1 MNKKAYTSESI
12 KVLKGLEAVQKRPGM
27 YIGDTDDGSGLHQM
41 IYEVVDNAVDEAL
54 AGYCKNI
61 FVTLNEDASV
71 TVKDDGRGIPVD
83 IHKAENK
90 SAAEVIMTTLHAGG
104 KFDDDSYKVSGGLHG
119 VGVSVVNAL
128 SEKLSLTIHKDGFK
142 YQQDYKDSSP
152 IKPLKKCGTSNETGS
167 VIQFLPS
174 KKYFRDLNYKEET
187 IKRRLK
193 ELAFLNSGISVHFS
207 NDITG
212 KKIKYFYEGGL
223 KEYIN
228 EILQNKKDIHNDLIY
243 LPPITK
249 GGNSIEISMKW
260 TTSYSEQIMCYT
272 NNIFQKD
279 GGTHLSGFRSA
290 LTRTIN
296 NYSLKN
302 NGKQKYEISG
312 DDCREGLVAIISI
325 KMSDPKFSS
334 QTKDKLVSSEIKS
347 LTETT
352 LASKLSEFLEESPKD
367 AKLIIGKIQ
376 QAAMAREEARKAKD
390 LIRRK
395 DPLGIANLPGKLA
408 DCQEKDREKCELF
421 IVEGDSAGGS
431 AKQARDRKT
440 QAILPLKGK
449 ILNTEKSQDYKLLS
463 SSEVG
468 SLISALG
475 CGFNHESEGD
485 FDIDNL
491 RYGKIIIMT
500 DADVDGAHIRTLLLT
515 LLARKMKPLFDQ
527 GRIYIAQPPLY
538 KIKKG
543 KTEKYIA
550 NDFDLNRFL
559 TASFFDSNNL
569 FSDNKPVP
577 ITDSQSILLN
587 YSMIDNILKK
597 VSKSKD
603 KYILKSMAFINPIN
617 ADDTDQNGNLD
628 AISEYIKSL
637 CKLVNIISPINFSY
651 DLALNELDDNSYEII
666 ISKKV
671 NGVPDTSVSPINK
684 KFFSSKTY
692 HSLIKLNLYQFSNK
706 PILLKSDNSEASFDY
721 LHQLCDHVFTS
732 ARKAISLQRYKGLG
746 EMNPSQLAETTMNP
760 ETRSLLQ
767 VLQIDDDDYVI
778 FETLMGDDV
787 EKRRDFI
794 VSSANAVE
802 NVDV

>member
-1 MNKKAYTSESI
+1 MSKKAYTSDSI

-61 FVTLNEDASV
+61 EVTLNEDSSV

-83 IHKAENK
+83 IHKTENK

-128 SEKLSLTIHKDGFK
+128 SEKLSLTIHKDGHK
-142 YQQDYKDSSP
+142 YQQDYKNSTP
-152 IKPLKKCGTSNETGS
+152 IQPLKKCGITSDSGS
-167 VIQFLPS
+167 IIQFLPS
-174 KKYFRDLNYKEET
+174 LRYFKDLNYKEEV
-187 IKRRLK
+187 IKKRLK
-193 ELAFLNSGISVHFS
+193 ELAFLNSGITVHFK
-207 NDITG
+207 NDISG
-212 KKIKYFYEGGL
+212 KKTKYYYEGGL
-223 KEYIN
+223 KQYIG
-228 EILQNKKDIHNDLIY
+228 EILQNKKEIHNDLIY
-243 LPPITK
+243 LPPIVK
-249 GGNSIEISMKW
+249 SGNSIEISMKW

-272 NNIFQKD
+272 NNIYQKD
-279 GGTHLSGFRSA
+279 GGTHLSGFKSA

-352 LASKLSEFLEESPKD
+352 LSSKLSEFLEESPKD

-475 CGFNHESEGD
+475 CGFNHESDD
-485 FDIDNL
+485 FDIDKL

-543 KTEKYIA
+543 KSEKYIA
-550 NDFDLNRFL
+550 NDFELNRFL
-559 TASFFDSNNL
+559 TTSFFDSNNL

-577 ITDSQSILLN
+577 VIDSQSILLN

-617 ADDTDQNGNLD
+617 VEDTDQSDNLD
-628 AISEYIKSL
+628 SISEYTKSL
-637 CKLVNIISPINFSY
+637 CDLVNIISPINFSY
-651 DLALNELDDNSYEII
+651 DLTLSELDDNSYEII

-692 HSLIKLNLYQFSNK
+692 YSLVKLNLYQLSNK
-706 PILLKSDNSEASFDY
+706 PILLKSDNSEVSFDY
-721 LHQLCDHVFTS
+721 LHQLCDHAFTS
-732 ARKAISLQRYKGLG
+732 ARKSISLQRYKGLG

-760 ETRSLLQ
+760 QTRSLLQ
-767 VLQIDDDDYVI
+767 VSQIDDDDYAI
-778 FETLMGDDV
+778 FDTLMGDDV

>member
-1 MNKKAYTSESI
+1 VAKSAYTSESI

-41 IYEVVDNAVDEAL
+41 IYEVVDNAIDEAL
-54 AGYCKNI
+54 AGHCENI
-61 FVTLNEDASV
+61 DVTLNEDSSV

-83 IHKAENK
+83 THKSENK

-104 KFDDDSYKVSGGLHG
+104 KFDDNSYKVSGGLHG

-128 SEKLSLTIHKDGFK
+128 SEKLSITVYKDG
-142 YQQDYKDSSP
+142 YTYEQDYKNSVP
-152 IKPLKKCGTSNETGS
+152 IKPLKKCGKTDLTGT

-174 KKYFRDLNYKEET
+174 TQYFKDLNYKEDV
-187 IKRRLK
+187 IKKRLK
-193 ELAFLNSGISVHFS
+193 ELAFLNSGIRINFN

-212 KKIKYFYEGGL
+212 KKTTYYYEGGL
-223 KEYIN
+223 REYIN
-228 EILQNKKDIHNDLIY
+228 EILTNKKEIHSDLIY
-243 LPPITK
+243 VQPKLDVK
-249 GGNSIEISMKW
+249 NSIEVSMKW
-260 TTSYSEQIMCYT
+260 TTSYSEQILCFT

-279 GGTHLSGFRSA
+279 GGTHLSGFKSA
-290 LTRTIN
+290 LTRSIN
-296 NYSLKN
+296 QYSNKL
-302 NGKQKYEISG
+302 NGKQKYEITG

-352 LASKLSEFLEESPKD
+352 LSSCLNDFLEENPKN
-367 AKLIIGKIQ
+367 AKQIIGKIQ

-408 DCQEKDREKCELF
+408 DCQEKDRELCELF

-449 ILNTEKSQDYKLLS
+449 ILNSERSQDYKILS

-475 CGFNHESEGD
+475 CGFNHESDGD
-485 FDIDNL
+485 FDIDKL

-543 KTEKYIA
+543 KNERYISNDTE
-550 NDFDLNRFL
+550 LNTFL
-559 TASFFDSNNL
+559 ASSFFEESSIILNGKTIDR
-569 FSDNKPVP
+569 NKAVKHL
-577 ITDSQSILLN
+577 INYCKIDSILRNLT
-587 YSMIDNILKK
+587 
-597 VSKSKD
+597 KSKD
-603 KYILKSMAFINPIN
+603 KLIVKSMALTKPLDTSTTLDKSDLDKYIINLESVLSSLAPIN
-617 ADDTDQNGNLD
+617 ITYKLTAELLEHESFQINVVKKING
-628 AISEYIKSL
+628 I
-637 CKLVNIISPINFSY
+637 
-651 DLALNELDDNSYEII
+651 
-666 ISKKV
+666 
-671 NGVPDTSVSPINK
+671 PDVSIVPINK
-684 KFFSSKTY
+684 KFFLSQTY
-692 HSLIKLNLYQFSNK
+692 KHLVALDLHTFFGDKIILKQQSGDLNFKHIHLLLDHAFSL
-706 PILLKSDNSEASFDY
+706 
-721 LHQLCDHVFTS
+721 
-732 ARKAISLQRYKGLG
+732 ARKSISLQRYKGLG

-760 ETRSLLQ
+760 DTRSLLQ
-767 VLQIDDDDYVI
+767 VSQIPDDDYSI
-778 FETLMGDDV
+778 FDTLMGDDV

-794 VSSANAVE
+794 VSTANTLDY
-802 NVDV
+802 VDV

>member
-1 MNKKAYTSESI
+1 
-12 KVLKGLEAVQKRPGM
+12 
-27 YIGDTDDGSGLHQM
+27 M
-41 IYEVVDNAVDEAL
+41 I
-54 AGYCKNI
+54 
-61 FVTLNEDASV
+61 
-71 TVKDDGRGIPVD
+71 
-83 IHKAENK
+83 
-90 SAAEVIMTTLHAGG
+90 
-104 KFDDDSYKVSGGLHG
+104 
-119 VGVSVVNAL
+119 
-128 SEKLSLTIHKDGFK
+128 
-142 YQQDYKDSSP
+142 
-152 IKPLKKCGTSNETGS
+152 
-167 VIQFLPS
+167 
-174 KKYFRDLNYKEET
+174 
-187 IKRRLK
+187 
-193 ELAFLNSGISVHFS
+193 
-207 NDITG
+207 
-212 KKIKYFYEGGL
+212 
-223 KEYIN
+223 
-228 EILQNKKDIHNDLIY
+228 
-243 LPPITK
+243 K

-260 TTSYSEQIMCYT
+260 TTSYTEQIMCYT
-272 NNIFQKD
+272 NNIYQKD

-302 NGKQKYEISG
+302 NGKLKYEITG
-312 DDCREGLVAIISI
+312 DDCREGLVAIVSI

-352 LASKLSEFLEESPKD
+352 LSSKLSEFLEESPKD

-475 CGFNHESEGD
+475 CGFNHESED
-485 FDIDNL
+485 FDINKL

-543 KTEKYIA
+543 KSEKYIA
-550 NDFDLNRFL
+550 NDFELNRYL
-559 TASFFDSNNL
+559 TSSFFDNNTL
-569 FSDNKPVP
+569 LSANKPISV
-577 ITDSQSILLN
+577 TDSQSLLLN

-603 KYILKSMAFINPIN
+603 RYILKSMAFIKPIYTDD
-617 ADDTDQNGNLD
+617 ADQSANLD
-628 AISEYIKSL
+628 DISEFLESL
-637 CKLVNIISPINFSY
+637 RKLVNIMSPINFSY
-651 DLALNELDDNSYEII
+651 DLSLHELDDNSYEIT

-671 NGVPDTSVSPINK
+671 NGVPDTSVAAINK
-684 KFFSSKTY
+684 KFFFSKTY
-692 HSLIKLNLYQFSNK
+692 HSLMKLNLYQLSDQ
-706 PILLKSDNSEASFDY
+706 PVLLKSDNSDVPFEH
-721 LHQLCDHVFTS
+721 LHQFCDYAFTS
-732 ARKAISLQRYKGLG
+732 ARKSISLQRYKGLG

-760 ETRSLLQ
+760 RTRSLLQ
-767 VLQIDDDDYVI
+767 VSQIDDDDYDI
-778 FETLMGDDV
+778 FDTLMGDDV

-794 VSSANAVE
+794 VSSANSVE

>member
-1 MNKKAYTSESI
+1 MSKKAYTSESI

-61 FVTLNEDASV
+61 EVTLNEDSSV

-83 IHKAENK
+83 IHKSENK

-128 SEKLSLTIHKDGFK
+128 SEKLSLTIHKDGYK
-142 YQQDYKDSSP
+142 YQQDYKDSSALQ
-152 IKPLKKCGTSNETGS
+152 PLKKCGISSQSGS

-174 KKYFRDLNYKEET
+174 TKYFKDLNYKEDV
-187 IKRRLK
+187 IKKRLK
-193 ELAFLNSGISVHFS
+193 ELAFLNSGITVHFN
-207 NDITG
+207 NDISG
-212 KKIKYFYEGGL
+212 KKTKYYYEGGL
-223 KEYIN
+223 KQYIS
-228 EILQNKKDIHNDLIY
+228 EILQNKKEIHNDLIY
-243 LPPITK
+243 LPPIVK
-249 GGNSIEISMKW
+249 SGNSIEISMKW

-272 NNIFQKD
+272 NNIYQKD
-279 GGTHLSGFRSA
+279 GGTHLSGFKSA

-347 LTETT
+347 LTEST
-352 LASKLSEFLEESPKD
+352 LSSKLSEFLEESPKD

-408 DCQEKDREKCELF
+408 DCQEKDRERCELF

-475 CGFNHESEGD
+475 CGFNHESED
-485 FDIDNL
+485 FDIDKL

-543 KTEKYIA
+543 KSEKYIA
-550 NDFDLNRFL
+550 NDFELNRFL
-559 TASFFDSNNL
+559 TTSFFDSNNL

-577 ITDSQSILLN
+577 VTDSQSILLN

-617 ADDTDQNGNLD
+617 TQDADQSDNLD

-637 CKLVNIISPINFSY
+637 CDLVNIISPINFTY
-651 DLALNELDDNSYEII
+651 DLTLNELDDNSYEII

-692 HSLIKLNLYQFSNK
+692 HSLLKLDLYQLSNK
-706 PILLKSDNSEASFDY
+706 PILLKSDNSETSFDY
-721 LHQLCDHVFTS
+721 LHQLCDHAFTS

-760 ETRSLLQ
+760 QTRSLLQ
-767 VLQIDDDDYVI
+767 VSQIDDDDYAI
-778 FETLMGDDV
+778 FDTLMGDDV

>member
-1 MNKKAYTSESI
+1 MSKKAYTSESI

-61 FVTLNEDASV
+61 EVTLNEDSSV

-83 IHKAENK
+83 IHKTENK

-128 SEKLSLTIHKDGFK
+128 SEKLSLTIHKDGHK

-152 IKPLKKCGTSNETGS
+152 LQPLKKCGISGESGS

-174 KKYFRDLNYKEET
+174 TRYFKDLNYKDDV
-187 IKRRLK
+187 IKKRLK
-193 ELAFLNSGISVHFS
+193 ELAFLNSGITVHF
-207 NDITG
+207 NNEITG
-212 KKIKYFYEGGL
+212 KKTKYYYEGGL
-223 KEYIN
+223 KEYIA
-228 EILQNKKDIHNDLIY
+228 EILQNKKEIHTDLIY
-243 LPPITK
+243 VPPIVK
-249 GGNSIEISMKW
+249 NGNSIEISMKW

-279 GGTHLSGFRSA
+279 GGTHLSGFKSA

-296 NYSLKN
+296 NYSIKN

-352 LASKLSEFLEESPKD
+352 LSSKLSEYLEESPKD

-475 CGFNHESEGD
+475 CGFNHESED
-485 FDIDNL
+485 FDIDKL

-543 KTEKYIA
+543 KSEKYIA
-550 NDFDLNRFL
+550 NDFELNRYL

-569 FSDNKPVP
+569 FSDKKPVP
-577 ITDSQSILLN
+577 VSDSQLILLN
-587 YSMIDNILKK
+587 YSKIDNILKN

-617 ADDTDQNGNLD
+617 ADDTHQNDNLD

-637 CKLVNIISPINFSY
+637 SHLVNVISPINFTY
-651 DLALNELDDNSYEII
+651 DLTLNELDDNSYEIK

-692 HSLIKLNLYQFSNK
+692 HSLVKLNLFQLSNK
-706 PILLKSDNSEASFDY
+706 PILLKSENTESSFDY
-721 LHQLCDHVFTS
+721 LHQLCDHAFTS

-760 ETRSLLQ
+760 QTRSLLQ
-767 VLQIDDDDYVI
+767 VSQIDDDDYAI
-778 FETLMGDDV
+778 FDTLMGDDV

>member
-1 MNKKAYTSESI
+1 MSKKAYTSDSI

-54 AGYCKNI
+54 AGHCKNI
-61 FVTLNEDASV
+61 KVILNEDASV

-83 IHKAENK
+83 IHKTENK

-142 YQQDYKDSSP
+142 YQQDYKDSFP
-152 IKPLKKCGTSNETGS
+152 LKPLQKCGSSDQTGS

-174 KKYFRDLNYKEET
+174 RRYFKDLNYKEEL
-187 IKRRLK
+187 IKKRLK
-193 ELAFLNSGISVHFS
+193 ELAFLNSGIAIHFD

-212 KKIKYFYEGGL
+212 KRTKYYYEGGL
-223 KEYIN
+223 REYIS
-228 EILQNKKDIHNDLIY
+228 EILQNKKDIHDELIY
-243 LPPITK
+243 LAPIIK
-249 GGNSIEISMKW
+249 GSNSIEISMKW
-260 TTSYSEQIMCYT
+260 TSSYSEQIMCYT
-272 NNIFQKD
+272 NNIYQKD

-296 NYSLKN
+296 NYSQKN
-302 NGKQKYEISG
+302 NGKQKYEITG

-347 LTETT
+347 LTESS
-352 LASKLSEFLEESPKD
+352 LSSKLSEFLEESPKD

-408 DCQEKDREKCELF
+408 DCQERDREKCELF

-475 CGFNHESEGD
+475 CGFNHESDD
-485 FDIDNL
+485 FDIEKL

-543 KTEKYIA
+543 KSEKYIA
-550 NDFDLNRFL
+550 NDFELNRFL
-559 TASFFDSNNL
+559 TMSFFDNNNL
-569 FSDNKPVP
+569 FFNKKPVP
-577 ITDSQSILLN
+577 STESQLVLLN
-587 YSMIDNILKK
+587 YSLIDNILKK

-603 KYILKSMAFINPIN
+603 KYILKSMAFLNPISG
-617 ADDTDQNGNLD
+617 DDVDNLD
-628 AISEYIKSL
+628 AISQYIKTL
-637 CKLVNIISPINFSY
+637 TKLVSIISPINVSY
-651 DLALNELDDNSYEII
+651 DLSLNELDDDSYEII

-671 NGVPDTSVSPINK
+671 NGVHDTSVASINK
-684 KFFSSKTY
+684 KFFFSKTY
-692 HSLIKLNLYQFSNK
+692 LSLVKLNLYQFSNK
-706 PILLKSDNSEASFDY
+706 PIMLKSEATEVSFDY
-721 LHQLCDHVFTS
+721 LHEFCDYAFSS
-732 ARKAISLQRYKGLG
+732 ARKSISLQRYKGLG

-760 ETRSLLQ
+760 KTRSLLQ
-767 VLQIDDDDYVI
+767 VSQIENEAYEVFDV
-778 FETLMGDDV
+778 LMGDDV

-794 VSSANAVE
+794 VSSAADAE

>member
-1 MNKKAYTSESI
+1 MSNKAYTSESI

-61 FVTLNEDASV
+61 EVILNEDSSV

-83 IHKAENK
+83 IHKSENK

-128 SEKLSLTIHKDGFK
+128 SEKLSLTIHKDGYK
-142 YQQDYKDSSP
+142 YQQDYRDSSP
-152 IKPLKKCGTSNETGS
+152 IKPLEKCGKSNQSGS

-174 KKYFRDLNYKEET
+174 KKYFKDLNYKEEI
-187 IKRRLK
+187 IKKRLK
-193 ELAFLNSGISVHFS
+193 ELAFLNSGITVHFK

-212 KKIKYFYEGGL
+212 KKTTYYYEGGL
-223 KEYIN
+223 KQYIN
-228 EILQNKKDIHNDLIY
+228 EILQNKKDIHDDLIY
-243 LPPITK
+243 LDPINK
-249 GGNSIEISMKW
+249 GGNSIELSMKW
-260 TTSYSEQIMCYT
+260 TSSYSEQIMCYT
-272 NNIFQKD
+272 NNIYQKD
-279 GGTHLSGFRSA
+279 GGTHLSGFKSA

-312 DDCREGLVAIISI
+312 EDCREGLVAIVSI

-352 LASKLSEFLEESPKD
+352 LSSKLSEFLEESPKD

-475 CGFNHESEGD
+475 CGFNHESDD
-485 FDIDNL
+485 FDIEKL

-543 KTEKYIA
+543 KSEKYIA
-550 NDFDLNRFL
+550 NDFELNRFL
-559 TASFFDSNNL
+559 TTSFFDSNS
-569 FSDNKPVP
+569 FFFDNKPLSA
-577 ITDSQSILLN
+577 TDSQSILLN
-587 YSMIDNILKK
+587 YSMIDNILKN

-603 KYILKSMAFINPIN
+603 KYILKSMAFLKPLHSDD
-617 ADDTDQNGNLD
+617 ADLTDNLD
-628 AISEYIKSL
+628 AVSEYIESL
-637 CKLVNIISPINFSY
+637 CELVNIISPINLNY
-651 DLALNELDDNSYEII
+651 NLALSNLDDNSFEIKV
-666 ISKKV
+666 SKRV
-671 NGVPDTSVSPINK
+671 NGVPDTSVGAINK

-692 HSLIKLNLYQFSNK
+692 HSLVKLNLYQSCNK
-706 PILLKSDNSEASFDY
+706 PILLKSDNSETSFDY
-721 LHQLCDHVFTS
+721 LHQLCDYAFTS
-732 ARKAISLQRYKGLG
+732 ARKSISLQRYKGLG

-760 ETRSLLQ
+760 QTRSLLQ
-767 VLQIDDDDYVI
+767 VSQIDDDDYVI
-778 FETLMGDDV
+778 FDTLMGDDV

>member
-1 MNKKAYTSESI
+1 MSKKAYTSESI

-61 FVTLNEDASV
+61 EVTLNEDSSV

-83 IHKAENK
+83 IHKSENK

-128 SEKLSLTIHKDGFK
+128 SEKLSLTIHKDGYK
-142 YQQDYKDSSP
+142 YQQDYKDSSALQ
-152 IKPLKKCGTSNETGS
+152 PLKKCGISSQSGS

-174 KKYFRDLNYKEET
+174 TKYFKDLNYKEDV
-187 IKRRLK
+187 IKKRLK
-193 ELAFLNSGISVHFS
+193 ELAFLNSGITVHFN
-207 NDITG
+207 NDISG
-212 KKIKYFYEGGL
+212 KKTKYYYEGGL
-223 KEYIN
+223 KQYIS
-228 EILQNKKDIHNDLIY
+228 EILQNKKEIHNDLIY
-243 LPPITK
+243 LPPIVK
-249 GGNSIEISMKW
+249 SGNSIEISMKW

-272 NNIFQKD
+272 NNIYQKD
-279 GGTHLSGFRSA
+279 GGTHLSGFKSA

-347 LTETT
+347 LTEST
-352 LASKLSEFLEESPKD
+352 LSSKLSEFLEEFPKD

-408 DCQEKDREKCELF
+408 DCQEKDRERCELF

-475 CGFNHESEGD
+475 CGFNHESED
-485 FDIDNL
+485 FDIDKL

-543 KTEKYIA
+543 KSEKYIA
-550 NDFDLNRFL
+550 NDFELNRFL
-559 TASFFDSNNL
+559 TTSFFDSNNL

-577 ITDSQSILLN
+577 VTDSQSILLN

-617 ADDTDQNGNLD
+617 TQDADQSDNLD

-637 CKLVNIISPINFSY
+637 CDLVNIISPINFTY
-651 DLALNELDDNSYEII
+651 DLTLNELDDNSYEII

-671 NGVPDTSVSPINK
+671 NGVLDTSVSPINK

-692 HSLIKLNLYQFSNK
+692 HSLLKLDLYQLSNK
-706 PILLKSDNSEASFDY
+706 PILLKSDNSETSFDY
-721 LHQLCDHVFTS
+721 LHQLCDHAFTS
-732 ARKAISLQRYKGLG
+732 ARKTISLQRYKGLG

-760 ETRSLLQ
+760 QTRSLLQ
-767 VLQIDDDDYVI
+767 VSQIDDDDYAI
-778 FETLMGDDV
+778 FDTLMGDDV

>member
-1 MNKKAYTSESI
+1 LSKKAYTSDSI

-61 FVTLNEDASV
+61 EVTLNEDSSV
-71 TVKDDGRGIPVD
+71 TVSDDGRGIPVD
-83 IHKAENK
+83 IHKSENK

-128 SEKLSLTIHKDGFK
+128 SEKLSLTIHKEGHK
-142 YQQDYKDSSP
+142 YQQDYTNSVP
-152 IKPLKKCGTSNETGS
+152 IKPLKKCGTSEKSGS

-174 KKYFRDLNYKEET
+174 KKYFKDLNYKEDV
-187 IKRRLK
+187 IKKRLK
-193 ELAFLNSGISVHFS
+193 ELAFLNSGITVHFV
-207 NDITG
+207 NDITN
-212 KKIKYFYEGGL
+212 KRTKYYYEGGL
-223 KEYIN
+223 KEYIS
-228 EILQNKKDIHNDLIY
+228 EILQSKKDIHNDLIY

-249 GGNSIEISMKW
+249 GNNSIEISMKW
-260 TTSYSEQIMCYT
+260 TSSYSEQIMCYT
-272 NNIFQKD
+272 NNIYQKD

-296 NYSLKN
+296 NYSIKN
-302 NGKQKYEISG
+302 TGKQKYEITG
-312 DDCREGLVAIISI
+312 DDCREGLVAIISV

-347 LTETT
+347 LTESTLTT
-352 LASKLSEFLEESPKD
+352 KLSEFLEESPKD

-390 LIRRK
+390 IIRRK

-408 DCQEKDREKCELF
+408 DCQEKDREQCELF

-475 CGFNHESEGD
+475 CGFNHESDD
-485 FDIDNL
+485 FNIDKL

-543 KTEKYIA
+543 KLEKYIA
-550 NDFDLNRFL
+550 NDFELNKFL
-559 TASFFDSNNL
+559 TNSFFDT
-569 FSDNKPVP
+569 NKLYSSKKLIPQNE
-577 ITDSQSILLN
+577 SEQLLIN
-587 YSMIDNILKK
+587 YKTIDYILKN

-603 KYILKSMAFINPIN
+603 KYILKAMAYLPPIN
-617 ADDTDQNGNLD
+617 ESLSNDTKHI
-628 AISEYIKSL
+628 ASYIKSL
-637 CKLVNIISPINFSY
+637 QHLVTALSPINITYS
-651 DLALNELDDNSYEII
+651 LTLNNLDDNSYEIALE
-666 ISKKV
+666 KKI
-671 NGVPDTSVSPINK
+671 NGVLDLTVSSINK

-692 HSLIKLNLYQFSNK
+692 NSLTNLNLYAYSGPF
-706 PILLKSDNSEASFDY
+706 ILKTESTDLSFDY
-721 LHQLCDHVFTS
+721 LFDFCEHAYTS
-732 ARKAISLQRYKGLG
+732 SRKSISLQRYKGLG
-746 EMNPSQLAETTMNP
+746 EMNPSQLSETTMNP

-767 VLQIDDDDYVI
+767 VSQIDDDDYSI
-778 FETLMGDDV
+778 FDTLMGDDV
-787 EKRRDFI
+787 EKRREFI
-794 VSSANAVE
+794 VSSANAVD

>member
-1 MNKKAYTSESI
+1 MSKKAYTSESI

-61 FVTLNEDASV
+61 EVTLNEDSSV

-83 IHKAENK
+83 IHKTENK

-128 SEKLSLTIHKDGFK
+128 SEKLSLTIHKDGHK

-152 IKPLKKCGTSNETGS
+152 LQPLKKCGISGESGS

-174 KKYFRDLNYKEET
+174 TRYFKDLNYKDDV
-187 IKRRLK
+187 IKKRLK
-193 ELAFLNSGISVHFS
+193 ELAFLNSGITVHF
-207 NDITG
+207 NNEITG
-212 KKIKYFYEGGL
+212 KKTKYYYEGGL
-223 KEYIN
+223 KEYIA
-228 EILQNKKDIHNDLIY
+228 EILQNKKEIHTDLIY
-243 LPPITK
+243 VPPIVK
-249 GGNSIEISMKW
+249 NGNSIEISMKW
-260 TTSYSEQIMCYT
+260 TASYSEQIMCYT

-279 GGTHLSGFRSA
+279 GGTHLSGFKSA

-296 NYSLKN
+296 NYSIKN

-352 LASKLSEFLEESPKD
+352 LSSKLSEYLEESPKD

-475 CGFNHESEGD
+475 CGFNHESED
-485 FDIDNL
+485 FDIDKL

-543 KTEKYIA
+543 KSEKYIA
-550 NDFDLNRFL
+550 NDFELNKYL
-559 TASFFDSNNL
+559 TTSFFDSNNL
-569 FSDNKPVP
+569 FSDKKPVP
-577 ITDSQSILLN
+577 VSDSQLILLN
-587 YSMIDNILKK
+587 YSKIDNILKN

-617 ADDTDQNGNLD
+617 ADDTHQNDNLD

-637 CKLVNIISPINFSY
+637 SHLVNIISPINFTY
-651 DLALNELDDNSYEII
+651 DLTLNELDDNSYEIK

-692 HSLIKLNLYQFSNK
+692 HSLVKLNLYQLSNK
-706 PILLKSDNSEASFDY
+706 PILLKSENTESSFDY
-721 LHQLCDHVFTS
+721 LHQLCDHAFTS

-760 ETRSLLQ
+760 QTRSLLQ
-767 VLQIDDDDYVI
+767 VSQIDDDDYAI
-778 FETLMGDDV
+778 FDTLMGDDV

>member
-1 MNKKAYTSESI
+1 MSKKAYTSESI

-54 AGYCKNI
+54 AGYCSNI
-61 FVTLNEDASV
+61 EVTLNEDSSV

-83 IHKAENK
+83 IHKTENK

-128 SEKLSLTIHKDGFK
+128 SEKLSLTIHKDGHK

-152 IKPLKKCGTSNETGS
+152 IQPLKKCGISSESGS
-167 VIQFLPS
+167 IIQFLPS
-174 KKYFRDLNYKEET
+174 TKYFKDLNYKDEV
-187 IKRRLK
+187 IKKRLK
-193 ELAFLNSGISVHFS
+193 ELAFLNSGITVHF
-207 NDITG
+207 NNEITG
-212 KKIKYFYEGGL
+212 KRTKYYYEGGL
-223 KEYIN
+223 KEYIA
-228 EILQNKKDIHNDLIY
+228 EILQNKKEIHADLIY
-243 LPPITK
+243 LPPIVK
-249 GGNSIEISMKW
+249 NGNSIEISMKW

-272 NNIFQKD
+272 NNIYQKD
-279 GGTHLSGFRSA
+279 GGTHLSGFKSA

-296 NYSLKN
+296 NYTLKN

-325 KMSDPKFSS
+325 KMTDPKFSS

-352 LASKLSEFLEESPKD
+352 VSSKLSEYLEESPKD

-475 CGFNHESEGD
+475 CGFNHESED
-485 FDIDNL
+485 FDIDKL

-543 KTEKYIA
+543 KSEKYLA
-550 NDFDLNRFL
+550 NDFELNRFL
-559 TASFFDSNNL
+559 TTSFFDSNNL

-577 ITDSQSILLN
+577 ATDSQSILLN
-587 YSMIDNILKK
+587 YSKIDTILKN

-617 ADDTDQNGNLD
+617 SENTDQNDNLD
-628 AISEYIKSL
+628 AISDYLISL
-637 CKLVNIISPINFSY
+637 CTLANIISPINFSY
-651 DLALNELDDNSYEII
+651 DLTLNELNDNSYEII

-692 HSLIKLNLYQFSNK
+692 HSLVKLDLYQLSNK
-706 PILLKSDNSEASFDY
+706 SILLKSDNSEASFDY
-721 LHQLCDHVFTS
+721 LHQLCDHAFTS
-732 ARKAISLQRYKGLG
+732 ARKSISLQRYKGLG

-760 ETRSLLQ
+760 QTRSLLQ
-767 VLQIDDDDYVI
+767 VSQIDDDDYAI
-778 FETLMGDDV
+778 FDTLMGDDV